1 MTPYEK
7 IIKRMRKEGSHND
20 GTGLVYG
27 YAISEEEIEIGD
39 LKLDS
44 DFFLKCEHVGK
55 LKSGD
60 TLICS
65 RLDEDTYIILGKV
78 G

>member
-1 MTPYEK
+1 
-7 IIKRMRKEGSHND
+7 MRKEGSHND
-20 GTGLVYG
+20 GTVLVYG
-27 YAISEEEIEIGD
+27 SAISEEEIEIGD